1 MKFWTALEKKIYAVY
16 NIHFSFADFNTATT
30 KRIIE
35 RRRIVQQ
42 KRRRSNAGGHCMI
55 FFWRYKTWIERKLPI
70 RHEFDKMASRTKKCS
85 MTKTHDLSMSTSTPS
100 VFLKVEKVLRLSV
113 LVCLSKLIWTY
124 PNLFKPIQTCMNL
137 SEPIQTYS
145 NPSKPILTYLCPF
158 KVIQT
163 YRNLFELIWT
173 YPKLFKPI
181 QTYPNISKLIWTYQN
196 LS

>member
-137 SEPIQTYS
+137 SQ
-145 NPSKPILTYLCPF
+145 
-158 KVIQT
+158 
-163 YRNLFELIWT
+163 LIWT
-173 YPKLFKPI
+173 YPNLFVPIQTHPHLSVPIQSYSNLSKLIRTYLNLSKTI
-181 QTYPNISKLIWTYQN
+181 QTYPN

>member
-1 MKFWTALEKKIYAVY
+1 MQGA
-16 NIHFSFADFNTATT
+16 
-30 KRIIE
+30 
-35 RRRIVQQ
+35 IVWF
-42 KRRRSNAGGHCMI
+42 

-145 NPSKPILTYLCPF
+145 NPSKPILTYLYPF

>member
-42 KRRRSNAGGHCMI
+42 KRRRSNAGVHCMI

-100 VFLKVEKVLRLSV
+100 VFLKAEKVLRLSV
-113 LVCLSKLIWTY
+113 CYGVPIQTNLNLSQSIITYKNLSKRLQTYPKMYEPIWTY
-124 PNLFKPIQTCMNL
+124 LNLFKLIKTHHHL
-137 SEPIQTYS
+137 SEPIQTY
-145 NPSKPILTYLCPF
+145 
-158 KVIQT
+158 
-163 YRNLFELIWT
+163 
-173 YPKLFKPI
+173 
-181 QTYPNISKLIWTYQN
+181 PNIPYFLK
-196 LS
+196 